1 MVESL
6 PSVLMCRCRV
16 LFGWGAVY
24 LLSVCT
30 VALQGAEKPQNDA
43 SGNQPSVKFVLSESE
58 RLRLDNLRLRQQVL
72 QLQAALLQKD
82 TEEYVLKTLHDHGSP
97 TDVRFDGRRFEFVT
111 ELPRA
116 VK

>member
-1 MVESL
+1 MA
-6 PSVLMCRCRV
+6 RCRII
-16 LFGWGAVY
+16 LWLGAVC

-43 SGNQPSVKFVLSESE
+43 SGNQPEVKFVLSEPE

-111 ELPRA
+111 EPPLA
-116 VK
+116 AK